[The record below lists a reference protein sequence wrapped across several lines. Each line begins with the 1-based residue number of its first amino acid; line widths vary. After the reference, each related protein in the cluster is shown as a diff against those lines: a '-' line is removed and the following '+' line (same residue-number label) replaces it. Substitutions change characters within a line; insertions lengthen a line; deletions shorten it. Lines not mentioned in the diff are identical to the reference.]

1 MQTSVTLNPSAAFA
15 AFDDWAQMQRIRGK
29 SSEQNLKKV
38 MKFWISFAIFKI
50 QAADPADIE
59 ANLMR
64 LTKGHSR
71 RLTGMI
77 GASSNL
83 RSRRVK
89 RASGAAM
96 ADKYRGTV
104 AAAIVAYIN
113 YKGVKTASSL
123 KSRKAV
129 VVDSAAFYQTVRK
142 FVAAR
147 KYSARHHKAGFYP
160 SITALK
166 ISAST
171 GGRLPKYR
179 NTPGSYKE
187 DIRDLAATLVAEN
200 FASAAPRPG
209 RPAPLGIS
217 GLAPDCLTASEPEV
231 ARLLA
236 DWLAKDL
243 MDAAHGAGFSALSR
257 GPVTTAA

>member
-1 MQTSVTLNPSAAFA
+1 MQPSITINPSAAFA
-15 AFDDWAQMQRIRGK
+15 AFDDWAQLQRIRGK
-29 SSEQNLKKV
+29 SAEQTLRKV
-38 MKFWISFAIFKI
+38 MKFWISFALFKI
-50 QAADPADIE
+50 DAADPAAIE
-59 ANLMR
+59 ASLMR
-64 LTKGHSR
+64 LTNGYSR

-83 RSRRVK
+83 RSRRVS
-89 RASGAAM
+89 RAKGAAM

-104 AAAIVAYIN
+104 AAAIVAVLN

-123 KSRKAV
+123 KSRKAI
-129 VVDSAAFYQTVRK
+129 VVDSAGFYQKVRQ
-142 FVAAR
+142 FISAR

-166 ISAST
+166 IGNT
-171 GGRLPKYR
+171 GGRLPRYR

-187 DIRDLAATLVAEN
+187 DIQDLAATLVAEN
-200 FASAAPRPG
+200 FASAAQRPG
-209 RPAPLGIS
+209 RPAPLGIA
-217 GLAPDCLTASEPEV
+217 GLAPDCLRSSEPEI

-243 MDAAHGAGFSALSR
+243 MDAAHGAGFAALSK
-257 GPVTTAA
+257 GPVTSKAA